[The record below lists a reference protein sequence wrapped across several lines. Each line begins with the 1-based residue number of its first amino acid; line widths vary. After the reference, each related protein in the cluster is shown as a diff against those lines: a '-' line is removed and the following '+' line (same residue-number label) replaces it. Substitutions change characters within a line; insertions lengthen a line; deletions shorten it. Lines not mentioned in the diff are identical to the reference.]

1 MKVAIVANS
10 AWYLQNFRLALARH
24 LKARGH
30 DIVFIAPA
38 DGYEAR
44 LQEAG
49 FGFAPW
55 SLASA
60 GVNPFTELGAVLS
73 LRRMLKAQGA
83 QAVLAYTPKGNI
95 YSGLALKGRPCRFL
109 PNISGLGRA
118 FIAPGPLTALV
129 TRLYKHALSG
139 ADRVLFQNEDDRQ
152 AFVTQFRIVPEA
164 LSMRLPGSGVD
175 LQRFQPPARPVASG
189 ASRRFLFVGRLLRDK
204 GVGEFIEAARRI
216 HADRPDCEFVM
227 LGSSR
232 SSNPAAIS
240 AEQLRQWLAEGF
252 VRHVEQLDDV
262 RDELCQA
269 DCVVLPSYRE
279 GVPRSLLEAAAMAR
293 PVITTDAPGCRDTV
307 LDGQTGLLCEVRSAV
322 ALEQA
327 MRRLLAMPAA
337 RWQAMGLEAR
347 RFVEA
352 HFSEQRVLDTY
363 ARLLEPR
370 G

>member
-24 LKARGH
+24 LRGQGH
-30 DIVFIAPA
+30 EVVFIAPA
-38 DGYEAR
+38 DGYESR

-60 GVNPFTELGAVLS
+60 GVNPFTELGAVLA
-73 LRRMLKAQGA
+73 LRKMLKAQA
-83 QAVLAYTPKGNI
+83 VQAVLAYTPKGNI
-95 YSGLALKGRPCRFL
+95 YSGLALKGRQCLFV

-152 AFVTQFRIVPEA
+152 AFVQQFRIVPESLA
-164 LSMRLPGSGVD
+164 LRLPGSGVD

-189 ASRRFLFVGRLLRDK
+189 PGRRFLFVGRLLRDK
-204 GVGEFIEAARRI
+204 GVVEFVEAARRL
-216 HADRPDCEFVM
+216 HAERPECEFVM

-232 SSNPAAIS
+232 SANPAAIGP
-240 AEQLRQWLAEGF
+240 EQLGQWLAEGF
-252 VRHVEQLDDV
+252 VRHIEQLDDV
-262 RDELCQA
+262 REELAQA

-307 LDGQTGLLCEVRSAV
+307 VHGRTGLLCEVRSAQ

-327 MRRLLAMPAA
+327 MRQLLAATPGE
-337 RWQAMGLEAR
+337 WQAMGREAR
-347 RFVEA
+347 AFVEA

-363 ARLLEPR
+363 AQLLAPR
-370 G
+370 R